1 MLCVPPTKEY
11 SGTSVE
17 SCFLFQRGRPAW
29 WPVIPLNDRRCFF
42 HLNVCKGSFPAVTPC
57 LASTPNQPQVY
68 GVNVVVSSSD
78 GKVREQDLRT
88 TVFKRNANK
97 NYHLKMKASRSVD
110 APPPT
115 STRWF
120 RFACHTTSSDNRQ
133 TRSMRR
139 TRYQGVTQ
147 RSRSVR
153 SGTWL
158 DRGYE

>member
-1 MLCVPPTKEY
+1 MQEVAAVMLCVPPTKEY

-110 APPPT
+110 APPP
-115 STRWF
+115 
-120 RFACHTTSSDNRQ
+120 HPD
-133 TRSMRR
+133 
-139 TRYQGVTQ
+139 
-147 RSRSVR
+147 SRVSVCMPYDEL
-153 SGTWL
+153 GQ
-158 DRGYE
+158 